1 MGKRDEALSLARDF
15 ERDGFSMPDLYERFW
30 RLQGDAA
37 AYFTLADS
45 LLRGQQEGGTLLKD
59 ALGYVGKEDFKAL
72 IATAV
77 EILREEAAGWRKTKQ
92 DESAAQT
99 GENARSARADESTG
113 KSVRQRGRDEK
124 SARWKNAEE
133 VIAAASLEFAPFLHQ
148 YLGELFKLQPNEST
162 YYAEYPWRGLSYESS
177 QIWREKLADPQ
188 TSEDERQK
196 IFSCLLQTRDPRNVK
211 FACEFALA
219 EDFFDRP
226 CDLLEY
232 IGYWLEAVGFTF
244 ERSKFDA
251 DGAAQMAA
259 NEIVKMDADEC
270 GGAKQT
276 QPSER
281 DLSQMSNEPGGAT
294 SALLQADECDLSRKN
309 LDEARDAASAVK
321 FNAGELKSAASQNFK
336 ACAAEHGSKF
346 NSNEPA
352 ADKSQ
357 KAPNDEICF
366 GGEKFRLKRY
376 CGQRAYHIIFPRGY
390 FGAPY
395 APHLAKHH
403 PTWRFEGGETGYKL
417 GGVLDE
423 ANGDAQNP
431 LFHLITLDP
440 LPRDLPVRSLPR
452 LVLAAHIREINEG
465 EIVFYEHDAQGMPRR
480 IGERT
485 QVEYVQDEPIKK
497 CEVALAPTPA
507 RWTAQDWGMSNSRQ
521 NLARI
526 GGESSWIQGALVP
539 TCPICGEKMEFLMQL
554 DSELPSCEQGGEVY
568 FGSGGILYVFWCER
582 TRVSAF
588 FMQCT

>member
-1 MGKRDEALSLARDF
+1 MAANDEALSLARDF
-15 ERDGFSMPDLYERFW
+15 ERDGFSMPGLYERFW
-30 RLQGDAA
+30 RLQGDET
-37 AYFTLADS
+37 AYFALADS
-45 LLRGQQEGGTLLKD
+45 LLRGRRDGRTLLKD

-77 EILREEAAGWRKTKQ
+77 EILREEAAEERETQQ
-92 DESAAQT
+92 DESAAQM
-99 GENARSARADESTG
+99 GENAYSARADESAS
-113 KSVRQRGRDEK
+113 KNARQRGRDEK
-124 SARWKNAEE
+124 SSRWKNAEE
-133 VIAAASLEFAPFLHQ
+133 VIIMASLEFAPFLHP
-148 YLGELFKLQPNEST
+148 YLGELFKLQPNESA

-188 TSEDERQK
+188 TSRDERQK

-244 ERSKFDA
+244 ERVKFDV
-251 DGAAQMAA
+251 DGAVQMAA
-259 NEIVKMDADEC
+259 DEILKTDANEC
-270 GGAKQT
+270 SGAKQA
-276 QPSER
+276 QASEN
-281 DLSQMSNEPGGAT
+281 LKAGAVEY
-294 SALLQADECDLSRKN
+294 D
-309 LDEARDAASAVK
+309 
-321 FNAGELKSAASQNFK
+321 
-336 ACAAEHGSKF
+336 SKF
-346 NSNEPA
+346 NSNEA
-352 ADKSQ
+352 NSDKSQ

-376 CGQRAYHIIFPRGY
+376 CGQRVYHIIFPRGY
-390 FGAPY
+390 SGAPY

-403 PTWRFEGGETGYKL
+403 PTWRFEGGEAGYRL

-423 ANGDAQNP
+423 ADGDAQNP

-452 LVLAAHIREINEG
+452 LILAAHVREINEG
-465 EIVFYEHDAQGMPRR
+465 EVVFYQHDAQGMPRR

-485 QVEYVQDEPIKK
+485 QVEYVQDEPIKE
-497 CEVALAPTPA
+497 CEVALAPTPS
-507 RWTAQDWGMSNSRQ
+507 RWAAQDWGMSNSRQ

-526 GGESSWIQGALVP
+526 GGEPSWIQGASVP

-582 TRVSAF
+582 TRVSGF

>member
-1 MGKRDEALSLARDF
+1 MDKRDEALNLARDF

-37 AYFTLADS
+37 AYFALADS
-45 LLRGQQEGGTLLKD
+45 LLREQQEGGTLLKD
-59 ALGYVGKEDFKAL
+59 AMGYVGEEDFKAL

-77 EILREEAAGWRKTKQ
+77 EILREEAAEGRETQQ
-92 DESAAQT
+92 DESAIQT
-99 GENARSARADESTG
+99 GENARSARADESVG

-133 VIAAASLEFAPFLHQ
+133 VIAAASLEFAPLLHP
-148 YLGELFKLQPNEST
+148 YLGELFKLQPNESA

-177 QIWREKLADPQ
+177 QIWRERLADLQ
-188 TSEDERQK
+188 TSKDDKQK

-244 ERSKFDA
+244 ERAKFYA
-251 DGAAQMAA
+251 DGAAQAA
-259 NEIVKMDADEC
+259 ADEILKMDAGKC

-281 DLSQMSNEPGGAT
+281 DISQMSNEPGGGT
-294 SALLQADECDLSRKN
+294 SASLQADECDISRKN

-346 NSNEPA
+346 NSNELA

-357 KAPNDEICF
+357 KAPNYEISF

-376 CGQRAYHIIFPRGY
+376 CGQRVYHIIFPRGY

-395 APHLAKHH
+395 AAHLAKLH
-403 PTWRFEGGETGYKL
+403 PTWRLEGGEAGYRL

-423 ANGDAQNP
+423 PDGDVQNP

-452 LVLAAHIREINEG
+452 LSLAAHVREVNEG

-485 QVEYVQDEPIKK
+485 QVEYVQDEP
-497 CEVALAPTPA
+497 
-507 RWTAQDWGMSNSRQ
+507 M
-521 NLARI
+521 
-526 GGESSWIQGALVP
+526 
-539 TCPICGEKMEFLMQL
+539 
-554 DSELPSCEQGGEVY
+554 
-568 FGSGGILYVFWCER
+568 
-582 TRVSAF
+582 
-588 FMQCT
+588 